1 MTKLSNISYSEYMKD
16 SLQQLSSKLSIRSYK
31 TAKLEDWV
39 FEKGTDIIVKV
50 FWEKTSVYEFIIEK
64 TFWNQRNTDSKDKTY
79 MRMFADPKIEML
91 RKCITRKK

>member
-50 FWEKTSVYEFIIEK
+50 FG
-64 TFWNQRNTDSKDKTY
+64 
-79 MRMFADPKIEML
+79 
-91 RKCITRKK
+91 KKLQFMSLL